1 MKIQR
6 ESISMN
12 SFNSNRDQD
21 AINRMESIQSQKQMT
36 GFNSSED
43 FKYSNQ
49 FDKDEITFI
58 VSNNCRELDFQIR
71 EFILQEINDV
81 RDVIDFEKQNS
92 IKENKSIL
100 E

>member
-1 MKIQR
+1 
-6 ESISMN
+6 MN

-21 AINRMESIQSQKQMT
+21 AINRMESMQSQKQMT

-43 FKYSNQ
+43 FKYANQ

-58 VSNNCRELDFQIR
+58 VSNSCRELDFQLR

-81 RDVIDFEKQNS
+81 RDVIDFEKQNL